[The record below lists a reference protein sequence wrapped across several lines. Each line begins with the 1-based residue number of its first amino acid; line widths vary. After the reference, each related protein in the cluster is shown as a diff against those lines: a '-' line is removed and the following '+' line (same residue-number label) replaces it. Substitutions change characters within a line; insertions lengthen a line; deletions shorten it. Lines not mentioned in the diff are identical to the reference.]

1 MPTALIIG
9 ASRGIGRELTRQ
21 YRADNWR
28 VLATARKPDDLAA
41 LTALGAEAISLDV
54 TNAESI
60 AGFGWKLDDERLDV
74 AILNAGVYGP
84 QGNGFPTQ
92 ADFDAVMHTNVLAAF
107 RLLPLLG
114 PLVANASGKL
124 AVISSIMAS
133 IGLRQNPSGSLYRA
147 SKAALNSVLKD
158 ISLIHGPK
166 KGKAEGKPDGQPGA
180 ICVALHPGWVKTDM
194 GGPGAD
200 MEVEHSA
207 RDLRATLARLTA
219 ADNGSF
225 LNHDGQPLSW

>member
-9 ASRGIGRELTRQ
+9 ASRGIGHELARQ
-21 YRADNWR
+21 YRTAGYR
-28 VLATARKPDDLAA
+28 VLATARQAADLAK
-41 LTALGAEAISLDV
+41 LTAIGAEAIALDV

-60 AGFGWKLDDERLDV
+60 AGFGWKIDDELLDV

-84 QGNGFPTQ
+84 KGDGFPTE

-114 PLVANASGKL
+114 PLVAKAQGRL

-133 IGLRQNPSGSLYRA
+133 IGSRTNPGGSLYRA

-158 ISLIHGPK
+158 TSLIYGPNQ
-166 KGKAEGKPDGQPGA
+166 GKPGA
-180 ICVALHPGWVKTDM
+180 TCVALHPGWVKTDM
-194 GGPGAD
+194 GGAGAD
-200 MEVEHSA
+200 LEVEHSA
-207 RDLRATLARLTA
+207 RDLCATLARLTP

-225 LNHDGQPLSW
+225 LNHNGQPLSW